1 MNKQK
6 IVAIVGYILIV
17 VGVIGIAWSV
27 QPSNDTSNVTLP
39 AGAEYYA
46 GVKISFWMFGHISGD
61 YEVTSGGGSVQLF
74 VLNSE
79 QYAEY
84 SWDLMPSDSLDDDV
98 GSSGSFSADMAD
110 TSTYYIVVNHGP
122 GPALNEQVVKISYTV
137 SGLDLKFFIG
147 GVAALA
153 IGAVLTVMSMRMK
166 AKAKAIQPAPLAP
179 ESQPTDVTMFDT
191 KRKT

>member
-17 VGVIGIAWSV
+17 AGVIGIAWSV
-27 QPSNDTSNVTLP
+27 QPSKETGNVTLP
-39 AGAEYYA
+39 AGDYYA
-46 GVKISFWMFGHISGD
+46 GVKVSFWMFGHVSGD
-61 YEVTSGGGSVQLF
+61 YEVISGGGSVQLY

-84 SWDLMPSDSLDDDV
+84 SWDLMPSDSLDYDI

-110 TSTYYIVVNHGP
+110 TSTYYIVVNHVSG
-122 GPALNEQVVKISYTV
+122 ATANEQIVKISYKV
-137 SGLDLKFFIG
+137 SGLDLKYLLG

-153 IGAVLTVMSMRMK
+153 IGAVLAVMSMRMK
-166 AKAKAIQPAPLAP
+166 AKAKAMQPAPLTP

>member
-1 MNKQK
+1 
-6 IVAIVGYILIV
+6 
-17 VGVIGIAWSV
+17 
-27 QPSNDTSNVTLP
+27 VTLP
-39 AGAEYYA
+39 AGDYYA
-46 GVKISFWMFGHISGD
+46 GVKVSFWMFGHVSGD
-61 YEVTSGGGSVQLF
+61 YEVISGGGSVQLY

-84 SWDLMPSDSLDDDV
+84 SWDLMPSDSLDYDI

-110 TSTYYIVVNHGP
+110 TSTYYIVVNHVSG
-122 GPALNEQVVKISYTV
+122 ATANEQIVKISYKV
-137 SGLDLKFFIG
+137 SGLDLKYLLG

-153 IGAVLTVMSMRMK
+153 IGAVLAVMSMRMK
-166 AKAKAIQPAPLAP
+166 AKAKAMQPAPLTP